1 MNKPIQP
8 DMFAI
13 SQAIP
18 PVTECWF
25 VVMPGRAGRYVYLRF
40 ASRAG
45 VDYHIATRRRMAM
58 TRPLYVLRVLP
69 RG

>member
-8 DMFAI
+8 DLFRV
-13 SQAIP
+13 SQAIA

-25 VVMPGRAGRYVYLRF
+25 LVMPGRAGRPVYLRF
-40 ASRAG
+40 SSRAG
-45 VDYHIATRRRMAM
+45 VAYHIATRRRMCM
-58 TRPLYVLRVLP
+58 TAPLYLIHILP